1 MRIAIIG
8 TGVSGLVAAYLLH
21 EDHELTVYE
30 AEDYVGG
37 HTHTLDVDV
46 QGQTYAVD
54 TGFIVF
60 NEQTYP
66 NLVKLFRRLGVA
78 WQNSNMAFSVR
89 CEQTGLEYRPTNLN
103 TLFAQRKNLFRP
115 SFWRMLRD
123 ILRFRRESTELL
135 DRDDEITL
143 GEYLDERGYS
153 REFVE
158 HFIVPMGAAIWSAEP
173 VGFRMFPARLFVR
186 FFTNHGFLKVRGQ
199 PQWLVVKG
207 GSRQYVER
215 MTAGFGDRIRLSCPV
230 RSIRRS
236 AECVE
241 VDAGEGLSGVYDH
254 VIVATHS
261 DQALPLLTDPTP
273 AEREILG
280 AIDYQENLTELH
292 TDTSLLPRRRKVW
305 AGWNYHIPADPQS
318 RVALT
323 YDMNILQSL
332 SAPVE
337 FCVTLNRPED
347 IDPEQKIRSMAYAHP
362 IYTPSAVGAQQRHA
376 EISGVN
382 RTHYCGAYWGYGFHE
397 DGVNSA
403 LAVCRF
409 FGKGL

>member
-21 EDHELTVYE
+21 EEHELTVYE

-37 HTHTLDVDV
+37 HTHTVDV
-46 QGQTYAVD
+46 TVQGRTYAVD

-60 NEQTYP
+60 NERTYP
-66 NLVKLFRRLGVA
+66 NLVTLFRRLGVE
-78 WQNSNMAFSVR
+78 WQNSCMGFSVR
-89 CEQTGLEYRPTNLN
+89 CERTGLEYRPTTLD
-103 TLFAQRKNLFRP
+103 TLFAQRRNIIRP

-123 ILRFRRESTELL
+123 IYRFRKESAELL
-135 DRDDEITL
+135 EGEGEMTL
-143 GEYLDERGYS
+143 GGYLDRRGYS

-173 VGFRMFPARLFVR
+173 VGFRQFPARRFVR
-186 FFTNHGFLKVRGQ
+186 FFTNHGFLEFRGQ

-207 GSRQYVER
+207 GSRRYVER
-215 MTAGFGDRIRLSCPV
+215 MTAGLGERIRTSCPV
-230 RSIRRS
+230 RSVRRS
-236 AECVE
+236 ATGVE
-241 VDAGEGLSGVYDH
+241 VTAGEATSELYDH
-254 VIVATHS
+254 VVIATHS
-261 DQALPLLTDPTP
+261 DQALALLADPTD
-273 AEREILG
+273 AERDILG
-280 AIDYQENLTELH
+280 AIAYQENVTELH

-305 AGWNYHIPADPQS
+305 AAWNYHIPAGSRD
-318 RVALT
+318 RVAVT

-332 SAPVE
+332 DAPVE
-337 FCVTLNRPED
+337 FCVTLNRSES
-347 IDPEQKIRSMAYAHP
+347 INAEKKIRSIVYAHP
-362 IYTPSAVGAQQRHA
+362 IYTPAAVEAQQRHA

-382 RTHYCGAYWGYGFHE
+382 RTHYCGAYWGNGFHE

>member
-1 MRIAIIG
+1 MRIAVVG
-8 TGVSGLVAAYLLH
+8 TGVSGLVASYLLH
-21 EDHELTVYE
+21 EEHELTVYE

-37 HTHTLDVDV
+37 HTHTLDVAV
-46 QGQTYAVD
+46 QGRTYAVD

-66 NLVKLFRRLGVA
+66 NLVTLFRRLGVE
-78 WQNSNMAFSVR
+78 WQDSNMAFSVR
-89 CEQTGLEYRPTNLN
+89 CERTGLEYCPSNLDK
-103 TLFAQRKNLFRP
+103 LFAQRRNVFRP
-115 SFWRMLRD
+115 GFWRMLRD
-123 ILRFRRESTELL
+123 IFRFRRESAELL
-135 DRDDEITL
+135 EGEGEVTL
-143 GEYLDERGYS
+143 GEYLDGRGYS

-173 VGFRMFPARLFVR
+173 VGFRQFPARLFVR

-199 PQWLVVKG
+199 PRWLVVTG
-207 GSRQYVER
+207 GSRRYVER
-215 MTAGFGDRIRLSCPV
+215 MTAGFDDRIRLSCPV

-236 AECVE
+236 ADGIE
-241 VDAGEGLSGVYDH
+241 VNAGEGLSEIYDH
-254 VIVATHS
+254 VIIATHS
-261 DQALPLLTDPTP
+261 DQALALLADPTP

-280 AIDYQENLTELH
+280 AISYQENLTELH
-292 TDTSLLPRRRKVW
+292 TDTSQLPRRRKVW
-305 AGWNYHIPADPQS
+305 AGWNYHILADAQS

-332 SAPVE
+332 DAPVE

-347 IDPEQKIRSMAYAHP
+347 IDPQKKIRSMAYAHP
-362 IYTPSAVGAQQRHA
+362 IYTSSAVEAQQRHG
-376 EISGVN
+376 EISGVD